1 MKCDIAELTVWNSL
15 LSLGDQVKRLS
26 FLGAGDGLAAKES
39 ASSALLSPFALKI
52 SQVDWLA
59 FAISSTKW
67 NSKALVIS
75 SEGDGQG

>member
-26 FLGAGDGLAAKES
+26 FLGTGDGLAAKES

-52 SQVDWLA
+52 SQVD
-59 FAISSTKW
+59 
-67 NSKALVIS
+67 
-75 SEGDGQG
+75 